1 METIDKGIPVPSGVN
16 RLKVSTMVTGIPLNG
31 NHRQG
36 HPCTTGVNRLK
47 VSTMVTGK
55 RLYGNHRQGHP
66 CTIRGK
72 QTKGQYHGNRY
83 TSLWK
88 P

>member
-1 METIDKGIPVPSGVN
+1 MFKKIGYDFTIIQSERSDGDKLVLSMETIDKGIPVPSGVN

-36 HPCTTGVNRLK
+36 HPCT
-47 VSTMVTGK
+47 
-55 RLYGNHRQGHP
+55 
-66 CTIRGK
+66 IRG
-72 QTKGQYHGNRY
+72 QQAKGQYHGNRY
-83 TSLWK
+83 TSQWK